1 MNTLDITK
9 LTDTEVKALAYEQLV
24 ARNQAQNNINVC
36 EEELAKRAQS
46 KTEVEEEVEE
56 EPKEATE

>member
-46 KTEVEEEVEE
+46 KTEAEVEE